1 MLKILLTHK
10 GLTQEELKARAE
22 LHVYKMDDNP
32 VYSEFQPLITAFKP
46 LVATY
51 SVALINAKLGGA
63 DRIEAKN
70 KAKDAVSNFIMKIIK
85 TLELKA
91 DDLSPEAGEALVK
104 GAGFEIP
111 QVRGSNKAVTYLE
124 TPILTIE
131 NVKGRRGV
139 INMNWERIEGAITYG
154 LEELDSEGHWQNG
167 KYCSQISLQLTDLE
181 VGTKKTYRLKGIG
194 AGTLVSGY
202 SEPVTIWVN

>member
-1 MLKILLTHK
+1 MIKLVLAHK
-10 GLTQEELKARAE
+10 NLTQEELKARAE
-22 LHVYKMDDNP
+22 LYIFRMDDNP
-32 VYSEFQPLITAFKP
+32 VYSEFQSLITTLKP

-51 SVALINAKLGGA
+51 GTALINAKLGGA
-63 DRIEAKN
+63 DRTEAKN
-70 KAKDAVSNFIMKIIK
+70 KSKEAVDNFLTKLTKTMEIK
-85 TLELKA
+85 A
-91 DDLSPEAGEALVK
+91 NDLAPEEGEVFVK
-104 GAGFEIP
+104 GAGFDMA
-111 QVRGSNKAVTYLE
+111 QARGSNKAITYLE
-124 TPILTIE
+124 TPVLAIE

-139 INMNWERIEGAITYG
+139 IDLNWGRIAGAITYG

-194 AGTLVSGY
+194 AGTLVSAY